1 MEVDRG
7 WNNSMRCAVIDTNVL
22 MYSFLERVDIFS
34 QLKEMGFKKFYV
46 PSKVVEELE
55 RLKIS
60 LTGKE
65 RMASKFALSL
75 IEKYCEVV
83 DVEASGTDLALIELA
98 KLKNCVLITND
109 KNLKKMAKEMGIRI
123 GYLREL
129 KRIEVEDEVL

>member
-1 MEVDRG
+1 
-7 WNNSMRCAVIDTNVL
+7 MRCAVIDTNVL
-22 MYSFLERVDIFS
+22 MYSYLEKVDVFS

-65 RMASKFALSL
+65 RLASKFALSL
-75 IEKYCEVV
+75 IEKYCEVI
-83 DVEASGTDLALIELA
+83 DIEAEGTDMALIELA
-98 KLKNCVLITND
+98 KSKGCVLITND
-109 KNLKKMAKEMGIRI
+109 KKLKRIAKERGINV

-129 KRIEVEDEVL
+129 KRIEIEDFYEE